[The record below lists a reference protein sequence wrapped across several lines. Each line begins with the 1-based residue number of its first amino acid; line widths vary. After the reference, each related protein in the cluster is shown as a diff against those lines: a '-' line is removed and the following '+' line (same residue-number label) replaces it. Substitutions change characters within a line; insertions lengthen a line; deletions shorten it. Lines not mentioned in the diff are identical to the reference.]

1 MPARRTLTG
10 MPEVARRQR
19 SNPVAPAGLWERSDM
34 RQALADRDLG
44 AVITIFRR
52 WTGASQTDVGVLLG
66 LSQPHVSDFERGI
79 RRATSMAMF
88 ERFADGLGIP
98 RPLLGLGAPS
108 PQIPEP
114 EAEQAQQGLAK
125 QAPSISAVEFVEWI
139 AEHGRASF
147 REVYDRLAA
156 RVQRL
161 QHNPEP
167 ERRHRA
173 YLRDR
178 VTRQQLVTALASYYP
193 APLAEDCSFYRVQVD
208 GEPLSTTVLTRPSW
222 VRTQIR
228 LGTEAERFEYV
239 SPTAAPVPTPR
250 LGDKAITAAIDRLA
264 EAELS
269 ATVLTN
275 DPVYRLLRVT
285 VERERLE
292 AAVAL
297 MPFADY
303 ALTMDLLEAE
313 LVDALAERNAMGLAA
328 SEGRRRLSLPLR
340 DTYLPSVLHALDVE
354 RRACAGGPVALLAAA
369 RPAGPGGRRPPDYAL
384 LVQERSPRVLN
395 AVGKLAVIPKAFH
408 QPTVEPA
415 AEASLS
421 TTLQR
426 ELEEELLGRAELG
439 SLFGEDFRKVDPLHA
454 GLLSPPLRWLL
465 DHQDSGGYRT
475 ECVGFGI
482 NLLSGNYEFAC
493 LVLIDD
499 EEWWARFGSQVE
511 ANWEVERIRLY
522 SSRDTAGLR
531 DLMLDPRWSNEGL
544 FALNQGLRR
553 LAELDRTQR
562 VATPRIELETSDG

>member
-1 MPARRTLTG
+1 MARK
-10 MPEVARRQR
+10 QR
-19 SNPVAPAGLWERSDM
+19 PYPVAPAGLWGRADM
-34 RQALADRDLG
+34 RQALAERDMG

-79 RRATSMAMF
+79 RRATSLAMF

-98 RPLLGLGAPS
+98 RPLLGLGEPS
-108 PQIPEP
+108 SDASEPEP
-114 EAEQAQQGLAK
+114 QGAQQQGPAR
-125 QAPSISAVEFVEWI
+125 QAPSIRSVEFVEWL
-139 AEHGRASF
+139 AEHSGAGF
-147 REVYDRLAA
+147 REVYDHLAA
-156 RVQRL
+156 CIQRL
-161 QHNPEP
+161 QHSPEP

-173 YLRDR
+173 YLRHR
-178 VTRQQLVTALASYYP
+178 VTREQLVSALADYYP
-193 APLAEDCSFYRVQVD
+193 VPLAEGCSFYRVQVD
-208 GEPLSTTVLTRPSW
+208 GAPLSTTVLTRPSW
-222 VRTQIR
+222 VRAQVQ
-228 LGTEAERFEYV
+228 LGTDAERFEYV
-239 SPTAAPVPTPR
+239 SPSVAPVPTR
-250 LGDKAITAAIDRLA
+250 QLGDHAVAAAIDRLA

-285 VERERLE
+285 AELE
-292 AAVAL
+292 HLDAAVAL

-313 LVDALAERNAMGLAA
+313 LVDALAERNAIGPAA
-328 SEGRRRLSLPLR
+328 TGGQRLPLPLR
-340 DTYLPSVLHALDVE
+340 DTYLPSVLHAFDME
-354 RRACAGGPVALLAAA
+354 RRVCAGGPVALLAAA

-465 DHQDSGGYRT
+465 DHQDTGGYRT

-493 LVLIDD
+493 LILIDD

-522 SSRDTAGLR
+522 SSRDTGGLR

-544 FALNQGLRR
+544 FAFSQGLRR
-553 LAELDRTQR
+553 LAELDSTQR
-562 VATPRIELETSDG
+562 VAVPRIEVGASDG